1 LQGGENMDGLLLQS
15 IEGLGEMSL
24 FPNSF
29 EIWEQLQS
37 EKEEIANEI
46 RSEGSQYQHTVAGVM
61 DFEASDVCGDLVS
74 KARSREGGVGTARW
88 ATPSRSIHPLPR
100 DGTDESARDVAWHH
114 REILEARVR
123 QLNDAQD
130 RLMDGGYGRC
140 AECGDEIDER
150 RLTADPATTLCLECQ
165 RTAEAV
171 TNF

>member
-1 LQGGENMDGLLLQS
+1 MDGLLLQS
-15 IEGLGEMSL
+15 IEGLGETSL

-29 EIWEQLQS
+29 EILEQLQS

-46 RSEGSQYQHTVAGVM
+46 RSEGSLYQHTVAGVM
-61 DFEASDVCGDLVS
+61 DLEASDGCTELVP
-74 KARSREGGVGTARW
+74 KARSREGGVSTARW
-88 ATPSRSIHPLPR
+88 VTPSRSIHSLPE
-100 DGTDESARDVAWHH
+100 DGTDESARDVEWHH
-114 REILEARVR
+114 REILEARLR

-130 RLMDGGYGRC
+130 RLMDGLYGRC